1 VELAFR
7 LSQWKVYAVSLSQSP
22 WGTAKGWGTMIERCL
37 IEEETGRWMRYRNFL
52 SYGERCSR
60 DAGCYTDRELEV
72 LSVNVSVTER

>member
-1 VELAFR
+1 
-7 LSQWKVYAVSLSQSP
+7 
-22 WGTAKGWGTMIERCL
+22 MIERCL

-60 DAGCYTDRELEV
+60 DAGCYTDRELEF